1 MNEFPRLYP
10 KWLLCCWGALLGVS
24 VTLFEMSNTKHCTT
38 STIWELATRK
48 MSKYREQ
55 FNTFIFNWSNIITM
69 QKLQLF
75 WILSLL
81 HWLNEIILFYLIV
94 ICQTQGHLP
103 TPTPQTHSFGDKK
116 KLNRF
121 IVVAVC
127 LSHVGSYSMSIM
139 RTILPRIV
147 IAFECLV
154 LQIIIADCLLHKSF

>member
-1 MNEFPRLYP
+1 MNFLGCIQNGSCVVEEHY
-10 KWLLCCWGALLGVS
+10 WGSASHYLKCQIQNTVRRQRSENLQQGRWA
-24 VTLFEMSNTKHCTT
+24 NTKNSLTL
-38 STIWELATRK
+38 SFLIG
-48 MSKYREQ
+48 Q
-55 FNTFIFNWSNIITM
+55 IFL